1 MAQTLTLKWRRH
13 GQGWGRSSAS
23 VPMPTLLHRPEEG
36 SHEQAALLTSTAHQL
51 LRRNLQVSYS
61 HRCQMRYLDTG
72 TCNRCWRQHT
82 STWTSG
88 QTTFAAY
95 AAI

>member
-36 SHEQAALLTSTAHQL
+36 SQEQAALLTSAAAQL
-51 LRRNLQVSYS
+51 LRRNLQV
-61 HRCQMRYLDTG
+61 CATDVTCG
-72 TCNRCWRQHT
+72 T
-82 STWTSG
+82 
-88 QTTFAAY
+88 
-95 AAI
+95 